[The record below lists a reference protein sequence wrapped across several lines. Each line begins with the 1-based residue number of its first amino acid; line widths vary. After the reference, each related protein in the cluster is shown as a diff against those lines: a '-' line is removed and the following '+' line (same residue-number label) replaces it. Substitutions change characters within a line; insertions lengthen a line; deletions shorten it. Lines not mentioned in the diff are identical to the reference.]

1 MSDLDALTW
10 PVAQLG
16 EAIATLGRSSGLVPR
31 AREFSASPADLA
43 QEGAEALGAWIETA
57 AA

>member
-16 EAIATLGRSSGLVPR
+16 EAIAALGRRSGLVPR
-31 AREFSASPADLA
+31 VRETP
-43 QEGAEALGAWIETA
+43 GVP
-57 AA
+57 